1 MNSKLDSQ
9 IADWKTQVWQNQGIA
24 QRYQVNIYLD
34 SFVTTLK
41 NVREIALSTQLS
53 RGQVLDAGAGTGRF
67 TIPLFDAGF
76 DVTGLDVSAEMLGV
90 ARQAAGDR
98 PIPLVQGSVFD
109 LPYGPGSFD
118 TVVSITVV
126 PHFPQWAD
134 ILREYA
140 RVLRPGGRM
149 IFNMCSLPN
158 VMFANRDGLRHGAMA
173 HPGDP
178 NYYQAEISPEEVIA
192 TLAEL
197 GATVT
202 HLIPYDVFNHNY
214 ALREALGPRNEA
226 AMAELEHAFREP
238 GALELW
244 DYIECML
251 FPHMPFVA
259 SYGYMVVAELD
270 GPDGKPTPWAPPAAL
285 PQDAS
290 LLDAAALKAAMG
302 EGYEAFKAGLRSYLQ
317 PTGAVRLVAAFNDLI
332 GPYLPLPVDFLS
344 MLDPTDQAR
353 VLDQIAWRWACGWH
367 GGAQAFSHRGT
378 DLAPLMEYEAF
389 NQLAKSLKPLLG
401 GVE

>member
-1 MNSKLDSQ
+1 MNSKLDGQ
-9 IADWKTQVWQNQGIA
+9 IANWKTQVWQNQGIA

-41 NVREIALSTQLS
+41 NLREIDLSTQLS
-53 RGQVLDAGAGTGRF
+53 RGRVLDAGAGTGRF

-76 DVTGLDVSAEMLGV
+76 DVTGLDVSAEMLEV
-90 ARQAAGDR
+90 ARQAAGER

-109 LPYGPGSFD
+109 LPYESGSFD
-118 TVVSITVV
+118 TIVSITVV

-134 ILREYA
+134 ILREYT

-158 VMFANRDGLRHGAMA
+158 VKYANRVALRHGAMA

-178 NYYQAEISPEEVIA
+178 NYYQAEIAPEEVIA
-192 TLAEL
+192 TLAEI

-214 ALREALGPRNEA
+214 ALREALGSRNEA
-226 AMAELEHAFREP
+226 VMAELEHAFREP

-244 DYIECML
+244 DYIERAL
-251 FPHMPFVA
+251 FPHMPFTA

-270 GPDGKPTPWAPPAAL
+270 GPDGKPTPWIPPTPL
-285 PQDAS
+285 R
-290 LLDAAALKAAMG
+290 LDAGRLDADVLNTVMG
-302 EGYEAFKAGLRSYLQ
+302 EAFEAFRTGLHAHLQ
-317 PTGAVRLVAAFNDLI
+317 PLGAVRLVAALNDLI
-332 GPYLPLPVDFLS
+332 GAHLPIPVDFLS
-344 MLDPTDQAR
+344 FLDPLDQTR

-367 GGAQAFSHRGT
+367 AGTQAISHRGV
-378 DLAPLMEYEAF
+378 DLAPLMEYETF
-389 NQLAKSLKPLLG
+389 NHLTKSLKPLLG